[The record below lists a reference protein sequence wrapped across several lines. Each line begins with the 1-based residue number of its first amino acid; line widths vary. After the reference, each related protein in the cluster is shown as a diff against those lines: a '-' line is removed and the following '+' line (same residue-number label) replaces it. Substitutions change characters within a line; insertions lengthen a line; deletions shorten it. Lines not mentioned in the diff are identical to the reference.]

1 MDMEKRGLAWRFW
14 LMNPI
19 DFVMRYRSSTAQ
31 LFRYALVGIV
41 SNLAGYLIY
50 IGVTWFGVEPK
61 IAVSLLYPV
70 AVLVAYFGHVRYTF
84 ADSENSSGGVLRYVL
99 AHVVGFIMNLSL
111 LYILHDLMGAP
122 HQLVQLLA
130 IFLVAGVLFL
140 LFKYYVFPVQQVR
153 KQSI

>member
-1 MDMEKRGLAWRFW
+1 MIIQL
-14 LMNPI
+14 I
-19 DFVMRYRSSTAQ
+19 RYVI
-31 LFRYALVGIV
+31 VGV
-41 SNLAGYLIY
+41 FTNLTGYLIY
-50 IGVTWFGVEPK
+50 LGVTWFGVDPK
-61 IAVSLLYPV
+61 IAVSLLYPI

-84 ADSENSSGGVLRYVL
+84 ADSENSSGGVFRYIL

-140 LFKYYVFPVQQVR
+140 LFKYYVFPVPKVR